1 VADGVQITAGS
12 GTEIATRNVTYSGDS
27 TQAQVVGLVVFAG
40 SDDAKTVKDVDGTDS
55 THALP
60 VQHVGSGTNTSGQV
74 TVTNSSTTIVSS
86 GATRRG
92 VLITNNQTVAVYLD
106 PNGGSATTSNR
117 RLDPGAS
124 IYYPVTTAVTG
135 ITSAAYTASGDA
147 KIHYDT
153 FAP

>member
-1 VADGVQITAGS
+1 
-12 GTEIATRNVTYSGDS
+12 
-27 TQAQVVGLVVFAG
+27 
-40 SDDAKTVKDVDGTDS
+40 
-55 THALP
+55 
-60 VQHVGSGTNTSGQV
+60 
-74 TVTNSSTTIVSS
+74 
-86 GATRRG
+86 